1 MQSLMW
7 VSSYVATSQAYRVY
21 NQNSQI
27 IQESSYVVIND
38 TGYNHDIR
46 ESQILTQELNEDNL
60 ENVEILEYN
69 PNDVP
74 KSNVDSNKGET
85 VP

>member
-1 MQSLMW
+1 M
-7 VSSYVATSQAYRVY
+7 
-21 NQNSQI
+21 
-27 IQESSYVVIND
+27 VIND

-60 ENVEILEYN
+60 ENVEIIEYN